1 MHIFLHLPHWCSPSF
16 LYSFG
21 HIKSSNVKH
30 SLVLRLKEAAPTS
43 MVGAA
48 VLLLKKNDFSHR
60 LAFLYAR
67 TLSMHNFIAE
77 NWILQLQCPIL
88 YEEVSTTFCD
98 FFHHLGV
105 GSFSSK
111 TTMCVWFLHL
121 LFENWNIWIT
131 WDSLVG

>member
-1 MHIFLHLPHWCSPSF
+1 MKKKIQELHIFHHLPLMFPFFSLFFWT
-16 LYSFG
+16 Y
-21 HIKSSNVKH
+21 KSSNVKH
-30 SLVLRLKEAAPTS
+30 GLVLRLKEAAPTS

-98 FFHHLGV
+98 FFLHLGV
-105 GSFSSK
+105 GSFSINK
-111 TTMCVWFLHL
+111 YY
-121 LFENWNIWIT
+121 
-131 WDSLVG
+131 LVN